1 MTLAAVLDS
10 ALLGALRAEGD
21 VLDLASLP
29 DDLLV
34 QVTDGQLDLEQAR
47 ALVVERAQA
56 GGAELSPELRW
67 LLTAPTPMKGGA
79 G

>member
-10 ALLGALRAEGD
+10 ALLGALRAEDD
-21 VLDLASLP
+21 VLDIASLP

-47 ALVVERAQA
+47 ALMVERAQA
-56 GGAELSPELRW
+56 DGAEPSPELRW
-67 LLTAPTPMKGGA
+67 LLSAPIGGVD
-79 G
+79 GR